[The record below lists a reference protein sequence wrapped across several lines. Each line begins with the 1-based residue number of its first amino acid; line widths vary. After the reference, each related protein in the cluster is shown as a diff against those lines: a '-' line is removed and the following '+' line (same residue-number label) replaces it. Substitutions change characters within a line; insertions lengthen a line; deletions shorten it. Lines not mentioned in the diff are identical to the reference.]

1 MDGRE
6 LPNGVNGA
14 HRLIIKSHHFLERAL
29 TSFTQSHA
37 DFNVMDSVASLE
49 FSPESSVRRDC
60 QINAAVP
67 MGDFTLRRCAR
78 RASRGQHGD
87 RF

>member
-1 MDGRE
+1 LSNDIDRTR
-6 LPNGVNGA
+6 
-14 HRLIIKSHHFLERAL
+14 RLIIKSNQFLERAL
-29 TSFTQSHA
+29 TRFTQSHA
-37 DFNVMDSVASLE
+37 DLDLVGPVASLE
-49 FSPESSVRRDC
+49 FSTESSVRRDC